1 LTIAFSCGS
10 SLRSAMVTKGIKRS
24 EEGTAPQQKKAKVDP
39 KVAKVASVKQTIESA
54 DVSESCKAMYVAM
67 VPHSLC
73 VPKDVRSEPQ
83 SRAVQMISEV
93 YDAIELTLK
102 HTAQKESAKV
112 VEIAASKG
120 SVDAAFS
127 EAESMHSATTAT
139 VESRKAALAQCFKTT
154 YDRKLALAAAEESE
168 RTGNAAGLAV
178 EEEHRALKCALD
190 EHLKVLKEG
199 SCETDSAKRH
209 LDALLPL
216 ATQLTAESLV
226 TALPCTCLK
235 PLADRSTFDNMVID
249 QFEAIL
255 MAKLT
260 QLNADIEAGK
270 PAKAQ
275 RAADVAAAQQ
285 SLKVAEDAMQ
295 KESDAT
301 VAALSVQANTL
312 AVFEVARSGV
322 AVYKPQLKK
331 AKEAA
336 DEAQAEVD
344 LFQDNN
350 RQHFSFLVEQTTKV
364 EEVIPETTSDVTTGA
379 QTAKV
384 EEVISTTTSD
394 VAIGGC

>member
-1 LTIAFSCGS
+1 
-10 SLRSAMVTKGIKRS
+10 
-24 EEGTAPQQKKAKVDP
+24 
-39 KVAKVASVKQTIESA
+39 
-54 DVSESCKAMYVAM
+54 
-67 VPHSLC
+67 
-73 VPKDVRSEPQ
+73 
-83 SRAVQMISEV
+83 MISEV

-216 ATQLTAESLV
+216 AMKLTDESLV
-226 TALPCTCLK
+226 TALPSTCIK
-235 PLADRSTFDNMVID
+235 PPADRSTFDNMVVD
-249 QFEAIL
+249 QLESSL
-255 MAKLT
+255 TSRLT
-260 QLNADIEAGK
+260 QLNADIEAEQ

-275 RAADVAAAQQ
+275 RAAGVVAAQQILKEAEDAQQKASDATTAALSAQKDTLAVLELARSDVAA
-285 SLKVAEDAMQ
+285 
-295 KESDAT
+295 
-301 VAALSVQANTL
+301 
-312 AVFEVARSGV
+312 F
-322 AVYKPQLKK
+322 KPQLRK

-336 DEAQAEVD
+336 GEAQAEVD
-344 LFQDNN
+344 LFHANS
-350 RQHFSFLVEQTTKV
+350 REPFAFLAAQTTKV
-364 EEVIPETTSDVTTGA
+364 EEVVSTTT
-379 QTAKV
+379 KV
-384 EEVISTTTSD
+384 EEVVSTTTKVEEAISSTMTD
-394 VAIGGC
+394 VTIGGC